1 MKTYLWSNVLLL
13 AAAGLYGQQP
23 ERVTVPF
30 SDASHA
36 RMVRVH
42 LLNGT
47 ITVKG
52 YDGKDVI
59 VEATAGGALFGPRSH
74 GQRQPDNIDGLRRI
88 DNPNAGVDIREE
100 NNVITIG
107 GPMSRNGNLT
117 IEVPYETSLQLKSLS
132 GGGITVEHVS
142 GEIDANDLNGS
153 ITLTGVSGSVV
164 AHSLNGQIAATIDRL
179 TAGKATSFST
189 LNGNIDV
196 TLPADVK
203 ANVKMKSDN
212 GDVYSDFD
220 IKLNASNG
228 QPVVE
233 DGRGKGGKYRVKMER
248 TMAGTING
256 GGGDLQFTTFNG
268 NIMIRKK
275 K

>member
-1 MKTYLWSNVLLL
+1 MKTKLRWVILFC
-13 AAAGLYGQQP
+13 AVAGLYGQEGQP

-30 SDASHA
+30 SDASWP
-36 RMVRVH
+36 RMVKVH
-42 LLNGT
+42 LLTGG

-59 VEATAGGALFGPRSH
+59 VEASAGSAH
-74 GQRQPDNIDGLRRI
+74 GRHRERQPEKIDGLRRI
-88 DNPNAGVDIREE
+88 GNPTGGMDIQEE
-100 NNVITIG
+100 HNVVTIG
-107 GPMSRNGNLT
+107 GPMLRGNLT
-117 IEVPYETSLQLKSLS
+117 IQVPFATSLQLRCLA
-132 GGGITVEHVS
+132 GGDIVVDHVS
-142 GEIDANDLNGS
+142 GEIDANNLNGA
-153 ITLTGVSGSVV
+153 ITLTDVSGSVL
-164 AHSLNGQIAATIDRL
+164 AHSLNGKILATLDRL
-179 TAGKATSFST
+179 TPDKPMSFST

-228 QPVVE
+228 RPVVE
-233 DGRGKGGKYRVKMER
+233 DGRGHGGKYRVKIDKAMV
-248 TMAGTING
+248 GTING
-256 GGGDLQFTTFNG
+256 GGPEMQFTTFNG